1 MIRNNWISCSFFL
14 NLHRNSLIA
23 MINVLISAAGLS
35 LATIIGS
42 ILGFSIKELPHK
54 WNDAV
59 MGFCAGVMLSAST
72 LKRLWGYVSS
82 NPVPRISTLDIL
94 CRYIGKR
101 DFLTFCEHI
110 KKSPEFESSFFT
122 AKFVSSFDL
131 QEGCTVEIGWNPN
144 RVVRLQYLGG
154 SKFKVLSSLN
164 SQLKA
169 DDEFE
174 VSSFILGYPLYISRI
189 FRDGEYTPSYIA
201 GSNDG
206 LTILSVE

>member
-1 MIRNNWISCSFFL
+1 MNPKMSKQIPEL
-14 NLHRNSLIA
+14 NYLLSEVEKRYGRRLTTSTDFEALSVVIEHE
-23 MINVLISAAGLS
+23 IN
-35 LATIIGS
+35 
-42 ILGFSIKELPHK
+42 E
-54 WNDAV
+54 
-59 MGFCAGVMLSAST
+59 MLSAST

-101 DFLTFCEHI
+101 DFLTFCENI

-144 RVVRLQYLGG
+144 RVVRLQYLRG

>member
-1 MIRNNWISCSFFL
+1 MHRPIRTVMNPKMSKQIPEL
-14 NLHRNSLIA
+14 NYLLSEVEKRYGRRLTTSTDFEALSVVIEHE
-23 MINVLISAAGLS
+23 IN
-35 LATIIGS
+35 
-42 ILGFSIKELPHK
+42 E
-54 WNDAV
+54 
-59 MGFCAGVMLSAST
+59 MLSAST

-101 DFLTFCEHI
+101 DFLTFCENI

-122 AKFVSSFDL
+122 AKFVSSSDL

-206 LTILSVE
+206 LTILSAE

>member
-1 MIRNNWISCSFFL
+1 MNSKMSKQIPEL
-14 NLHRNSLIA
+14 NYLLSEVEKRYGRRLTTATDFEALSVVIEHE
-23 MINVLISAAGLS
+23 IN
-35 LATIIGS
+35 
-42 ILGFSIKELPHK
+42 E
-54 WNDAV
+54 
-59 MGFCAGVMLSAST
+59 MLSAST

-101 DFLTFCEHI
+101 DFLTFCENI

-122 AKFVSSFDL
+122 AKFVSSSYL

>member
-1 MIRNNWISCSFFL
+1 MNPKMSKQIPEL
-14 NLHRNSLIA
+14 NYLLSEVEKRYGRRLTTSTDFEALSVVIEHE
-23 MINVLISAAGLS
+23 IN
-35 LATIIGS
+35 
-42 ILGFSIKELPHK
+42 E
-54 WNDAV
+54 
-59 MGFCAGVMLSAST
+59 MLSAST

-101 DFLTFCEHI
+101 DFLTFCENI

-122 AKFVSSFDL
+122 AKFVSSSDL

>member
-1 MIRNNWISCSFFL
+1 MNSKMSKQIPEL
-14 NLHRNSLIA
+14 NYLLSEVEKRYGRRLTTSTDFEALSVVIEHE
-23 MINVLISAAGLS
+23 IN
-35 LATIIGS
+35 
-42 ILGFSIKELPHK
+42 E
-54 WNDAV
+54 
-59 MGFCAGVMLSAST
+59 MLSAST

-101 DFLTFCEHI
+101 DFLTFCENI

-189 FRDGEYTPSYIA
+189 FRDGEYTPLYIA